1 MGGIREMPILK
12 MQDSIICEDQ
22 GDIDVEKRQGKRYS
36 CSYRR
41 IQMQN
46 FDINKIREFY
56 QHSWSQNYGDNS
68 DKETPE
74 FWSSRSAD
82 FAAKVHSDDARQES
96 LEFLKRFEWSR
107 DETVLDVAAGPGT
120 FAIPLAGMVK
130 EVTAT
135 DFSQAMLDQLQLQ
148 ASREGVSNI
157 RQLPG
162 RWLDLQLPGR
172 YDTVLCLNS
181 LGVISADEHRQPH
194 LARTLQKLADACVRR
209 LIILIPHADSPLN
222 SEMRQ
227 ILKLD
232 SVPLERMRV
241 GVLYFAMVDCGMLP
255 DLHIIKRPFRW
266 TFASLEEARET
277 LLKKA
282 GVKAEECNTAEF
294 DAYLES
300 VIQKDSAGRLNL
312 TYQVSQALYVWTR

>member
-1 MGGIREMPILK
+1 ME
-12 MQDSIICEDQ
+12 
-22 GDIDVEKRQGKRYS
+22 
-36 CSYRR
+36 
-41 IQMQN
+41 N
-46 FDINKIREFY
+46 FDLSRIREFY

-74 FWSSRSAD
+74 FWSSRAAD
-82 FAAKVHSDDARQES
+82 FAAKVHVPEARQES
-96 LEFLKRFEWSR
+96 LDFLQRFDWSA

-130 EVTAT
+130 EVTVT
-135 DFSQAMLDQLQLQ
+135 DFSQAMLDQLQQQ
-148 ASREGVSNI
+148 AAREGIANI

-181 LGVISADEHRQPH
+181 LGVISADEQRVPH
-194 LARTLQKLADACVRR
+194 LARTLEKLAEACAHR

-222 SEMRQ
+222 PEMRQ
-227 ILKLD
+227 ILGLD
-232 SVPLERMRV
+232 TVPLERMRV
-241 GVLYFAMVDCGMLP
+241 AVLYFAMVDCGMLP

-266 TFASLEEARET
+266 TFTSLEEARET

-282 GVKAEECNTAEF
+282 GVKSENCNSTEF
-294 DAYLES
+294 DAYLKS
-300 VIQKDSAGRLNL
+300 VIQTDANGRLTL
-312 TYQVSQALYVWTR
+312 AYQVSQALYVWTR

>member
-1 MGGIREMPILK
+1 
-12 MQDSIICEDQ
+12 
-22 GDIDVEKRQGKRYS
+22 
-36 CSYRR
+36 
-41 IQMQN
+41 MQN
-46 FDINKIREFY
+46 FDIEKIREFY
-56 QHSWSQNYGDNS
+56 QHSWSQNYGDTS

-74 FWSSRSAD
+74 FWNSRAAD
-82 FAAKVHSDDARQES
+82 FAAKAHSDEARQES
-96 LEFLKRFEWSR
+96 LEFLRRFEWSR

-130 EVTAT
+130 ELAVT

-181 LGVISADEHRQPH
+181 LGVISADEQRQPH
-194 LARTLQKLADACVRR
+194 LARTLQKLADACARR

-227 ILKLD
+227 ILRLD
-232 SVPLERMRV
+232 AVPLERMRV
-241 GVLYFAMVDCGMLP
+241 GMLYFAMVDCGMLP
-255 DLHIIKRPFRW
+255 DLYIVKRPFRW
-266 TFASLEEARET
+266 TFTSFEEARQT

-282 GVKAEECNTAEF
+282 GVKAEDCKSAEF
-294 DAYLES
+294 DAYLNS
-300 VIQKDSAGRLNL
+300 AIQKDASGHL
-312 TYQVSQALYVWTR
+312 TLAYQVSQALYVWTR